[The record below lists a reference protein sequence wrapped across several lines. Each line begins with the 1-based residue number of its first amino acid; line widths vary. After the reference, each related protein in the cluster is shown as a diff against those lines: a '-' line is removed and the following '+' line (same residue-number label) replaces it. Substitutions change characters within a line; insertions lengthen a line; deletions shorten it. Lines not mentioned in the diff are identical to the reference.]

1 MLIGT
6 LRGTAAKKNN
16 IKFTI
21 HNFFLFFFFLP
32 VSLVNVAF
40 EQFVL
45 SEGGGA
51 HRTLVAEVRRLEV
64 LLVVLGDV
72 VEELPLVD
80 LSADWAT
87 SGVLPLVGQVLH
99 GGGDEAVGAEE
110 VALQALVGEEAEL
123 ALLAVQRRPVVD
135 HLWMNLDLFRV
146 KEMKEKVTK
155 SG

>member
-1 MLIGT
+1 M
-6 LRGTAAKKNN
+6 
-16 IKFTI
+16 
-21 HNFFLFFFFLP
+21 
-32 VSLVNVAF
+32 AF